1 MEKEKEMQAEAT
13 EMTVEEK
20 KKKAE
25 ELRKQLQ
32 EEAEKIKK
40 RNIEADEIIK
50 QGKGRLTLETPIL
63 SRDEEVKE
71 LQYDFTRLTGLEYT
85 EAMDSDPT
93 AQQIYRITY
102 KQALSLFAKAAA
114 KETDGLDA
122 RDIMQRI
129 GVTDAVEGVQLATIF
144 FTGSTRAG
152 RMRILRR

>member
-102 KQALSLFAKAAA
+102 KQALSLFSKAAA

>member
-13 EMTVEEK
+13 EMTAEEK

-25 ELRKQLQ
+25 ELRRQLQ

-85 EAMDSDPT
+85 EAMDSDQT

>member
-144 FTGSTRAG
+144 FTASTRAG

>member
-1 MEKEKEMQAEAT
+1 MEKEKEMQAEAK

-50 QGKGRLTLETPIL
+50 QGKGRRTLETPIL

-102 KQALSLFAKAAA
+102 KQALSLLAKAAA

>member
-1 MEKEKEMQAEAT
+1 MEKEKEMQAEAP
-13 EMTVEEK
+13 MTAEEK

-102 KQALSLFAKAAA
+102 KQALSLYAKAAA

>member
-13 EMTVEEK
+13 EMTAEEK

-40 RNIEADEIIK
+40 RNSEADEIIK